1 MEIIVLLIS
10 LLLIF
15 AGIIGIIAPILP
27 STILVFGGI
36 FLYAIVTN
44 FTIISTK
51 TIIIFAILTI
61 LSLIT
66 DYLSTIWGAK
76 KFGASKAGIYGALI
90 GTILGFFLIA
100 ITGFLSIIIF
110 PFLGAVLGELIIGKT
125 RREALSAGLGTL
137 IGFIFGTVFK
147 IVISF
152 AMTGYFIYNLIASY

>member
-27 STILVFGGI
+27 STILV
-36 FLYAIVTN
+36 
-44 FTIISTK
+44 
-51 TIIIFAILTI
+51 
-61 LSLIT
+61 
-66 DYLSTIWGAK
+66 
-76 KFGASKAGIYGALI
+76 
-90 GTILGFFLIA
+90 FFLIA